1 MPANRGLV
9 ALVALAVL
17 VWSVVFAGGATV
29 AVLSASVDVTTTFET
44 PEELS
49 EVNESS
55 GSGFTVATVPVENG
69 TTAVGENGTSA
80 AANGTET
87 VGNTTV
93 PPTEQN
99 ATVPPTEQNATAPPT
114 EQNATVPPTDQN
126 DSATTTNE
134 TKPDENDSATTT
146 NETET
151 DENNSAPKTNETET
165 DQNDSAPADPTGD
178 QSSRPSEETVTNES
192 APAGN
197 ATVEGSTTPDANNVD
212 AVAVRHPTDPSRSGQ
227 GART

>member
-17 VWSVVFAGGATV
+17 VWSVAFAGGATV
-29 AVLSASVDVTTTFET
+29 AVLSASVDVATTFET
-44 PEELS
+44 PEELG

-69 TTAVGENGTSA
+69 TTAVGGNGTSA

-87 VGNTTV
+87 AGNATVPTTEQNTTV
-93 PPTEQN
+93 PPT
-99 ATVPPTEQNATAPPT
+99 
-114 EQNATVPPTDQN
+114 
-126 DSATTTNE
+126 
-134 TKPDENDSATTT
+134 DENDSALVT

-151 DENNSAPKTNETET
+151 DENDSTPT
-165 DQNDSAPADPTGD
+165 DQAGD
-178 QSSRPSEETVTNES
+178 QSSPPNEETVTNES

-197 ATVEGSTTPDANNVD
+197 ATVEGSTAPDANDVD
-212 AVAVRHPTDPSRSGQ
+212 AVAVRHPPDPSRSGQ

>member
-17 VWSVVFAGGATV
+17 VWSVAFAGGATV

-99 ATVPPTEQNATAPPT
+99 ATA
-114 EQNATVPPTDQN
+114 PTD
-126 DSATTTNE
+126 E
-134 TKPDENDSATTT
+134 TETDENDSTPAT

-151 DENNSAPKTNETET
+151 DENDSTPT
-165 DQNDSAPADPTGD
+165 DQAGD
-178 QSSRPSEETVTNES
+178 QSSPPNEETVTNES

-197 ATVEGSTTPDANNVD
+197 ATVEGSTAPDANDVD
-212 AVAVRHPTDPSRSGQ
+212 AVAVRHPPDPSRSGQ

>member
-1 MPANRGLV
+1 MAPNRGIV
-9 ALVALAVL
+9 ALVALVVL
-17 VWSVVFAGGATV
+17 VWSVAFAGGATV

-44 PEELS
+44 PEELG

-69 TTAVGENGTSA
+69 TTAVGGNGTSA

-87 VGNTTV
+87 AGNATVPTTEQNTTVPTTEQNTTV
-93 PPTEQN
+93 PPT
-99 ATVPPTEQNATAPPT
+99 
-114 EQNATVPPTDQN
+114 
-126 DSATTTNE
+126 
-134 TKPDENDSATTT
+134 DENDSAPAT

-151 DENNSAPKTNETET
+151 DENDSALVTNETET
-165 DQNDSAPADPTGD
+165 DENDSTPTDPTGD
-178 QSSRPSEETVTNES
+178 QSSRPSEGTVTNES

-197 ATVEGSTTPDANNVD
+197 ATAEGSTAPDANGVD

>member
-17 VWSVVFAGGATV
+17 VWSVAFAGGATV

-44 PEELS
+44 PKELS

-55 GSGFTVATVPVENG
+55 GSGFTVATVPVENE
-69 TTAVGENGTSA
+69 TTVAGGNGTSA
-80 AANGTET
+80 AAN
-87 VGNTTV
+87 
-93 PPTEQN
+93 
-99 ATVPPTEQNATAPPT
+99 ATAPT
-114 EQNATVPPTDQN
+114 DQNATVPPTDQN
-126 DSATTTNE
+126 ATVTSTEQNA
-134 TKPDENDSATTT
+134 TVPTDENDSTPAT

-151 DENNSAPKTNETET
+151 DEDDSVPT
-165 DQNDSAPADPTGD
+165 DQAGD
-178 QSSRPSEETVTNES
+178 QSSPSNEETVTNES
-192 APAGN
+192 VPAGN
-197 ATVEGSTTPDANNVD
+197 AAVEGSTAPDANDVD

>member
-1 MPANRGLV
+1 MPANRGLVALV

-17 VWSVVFAGGATV
+17 VWSVAFAGGATV
-29 AVLSASVDVTTTFET
+29 AVLSAGVDVTTTFET

-55 GSGFTVATVPVENG
+55 GSGFAVATAPVENG

-99 ATVPPTEQNATAPPT
+99 ATVPPT
-114 EQNATVPPTDQN
+114 DQN
-126 DSATTTNE
+126 DSTPA
-134 TKPDENDSATTT
+134 
-146 NETET
+146 
-151 DENNSAPKTNETET
+151 TNETET
-165 DQNDSAPADPTGD
+165 DQNDSTPA
-178 QSSRPSEETVTNES
+178 TNETETDQNDS
-192 APAGN
+192 TPAGN
-197 ATVEGSTTPDANNVD
+197 ATVEGSTAPDANDVD
-212 AVAVRHPTDPSRSGQ
+212 AVAVRHPPDPSRSGQ

>member
-17 VWSVVFAGGATV
+17 VWSVAFAGGATV

-44 PEELS
+44 PEELG

-69 TTAVGENGTSA
+69 TTAVGGNGTSA

-87 VGNTTV
+87 AGNATVPTTEQNTTV
-93 PPTEQN
+93 PQT
-99 ATVPPTEQNATAPPT
+99 
-114 EQNATVPPTDQN
+114 
-126 DSATTTNE
+126 
-134 TKPDENDSATTT
+134 DENDSALVT

-151 DENNSAPKTNETET
+151 DENDSALVTNETET
-165 DQNDSAPADPTGD
+165 DENDSTPTDPTGD
-178 QSSRPSEETVTNES
+178 QSSRPSEGTVTNES

-197 ATVEGSTTPDANNVD
+197 ATAEGSTAPDANDVD
-212 AVAVRHPTDPSRSGQ
+212 AVAVRHSPDPSRSGQ

>member
-17 VWSVVFAGGATV
+17 VWSVAFAGGATV

-44 PEELS
+44 PKELS

-55 GSGFTVATVPVENG
+55 GSGFTVATVPVENE
-69 TTAVGENGTSA
+69 TTVAGGNGTSA
-80 AANGTET
+80 AAN
-87 VGNTTV
+87 
-93 PPTEQN
+93 
-99 ATVPPTEQNATAPPT
+99 ATAPT
-114 EQNATVPPTDQN
+114 DQNATVPPTDQN
-126 DSATTTNE
+126 ATVPPTDQNATVTSTEQNA
-134 TKPDENDSATTT
+134 TVPTDENDSTPAT

-151 DENNSAPKTNETET
+151 DEDDSVPT
-165 DQNDSAPADPTGD
+165 DQAGD
-178 QSSRPSEETVTNES
+178 QSSPSNEETVTNES
-192 APAGN
+192 VPAGN
-197 ATVEGSTTPDANNVD
+197 AAVEGSTAPDANDVD

>member
-17 VWSVVFAGGATV
+17 VWSVAFAGGATV
-29 AVLSASVDVTTTFET
+29 AVLSAGVDVTTTFET

-55 GSGFTVATVPVENG
+55 GSGFAVATAPVENG
-69 TTAVGENGTSA
+69 TTAAGENGTSA

-99 ATVPPTEQNATAPPT
+99 ATVPPT
-114 EQNATVPPTDQN
+114 DQN
-126 DSATTTNE
+126 DSTPA
-134 TKPDENDSATTT
+134 
-146 NETET
+146 
-151 DENNSAPKTNETET
+151 TNETET
-165 DQNDSAPADPTGD
+165 DQNDSTPA
-178 QSSRPSEETVTNES
+178 TNETETDQNDS
-192 APAGN
+192 TPAGN
-197 ATVEGSTTPDANNVD
+197 ATVEGSTAPDANDVD
-212 AVAVRHPTDPSRSGQ
+212 AVAVRHPPDPSRSGQ

>member
-17 VWSVVFAGGATV
+17 VWSVAFAGGATV

-55 GSGFTVATVPVENG
+55 GSGFTVATVPVENE
-69 TTAVGENGTSA
+69 TTVAGGNGTSA
-80 AANGTET
+80 AAN
-87 VGNTTV
+87 
-93 PPTEQN
+93 
-99 ATVPPTEQNATAPPT
+99 ATAPT

-126 DSATTTNE
+126 ATVPPTDQNATVPPTDQNATVTSTE
-134 TKPDENDSATTT
+134 QNATVPTDENDSTPAT

-151 DENNSAPKTNETET
+151 DEDDSVPT
-165 DQNDSAPADPTGD
+165 DQAGD
-178 QSSRPSEETVTNES
+178 QSSPSNEETVTNES
-192 APAGN
+192 VPAGN
-197 ATVEGSTTPDANNVD
+197 AAVEGSTAPDANDVD

>member
-17 VWSVVFAGGATV
+17 VWSVAFAGGATV
-29 AVLSASVDVTTTFET
+29 AVLSAGVDVTTTFET

-55 GSGFTVATVPVENG
+55 GSGFAVATVPVENG

-99 ATVPPTEQNATAPPT
+99 ATVPPT
-114 EQNATVPPTDQN
+114 
-126 DSATTTNE
+126 
-134 TKPDENDSATTT
+134 DENDSTPAT

-151 DENNSAPKTNETET
+151 DENDSTPATNETET
-165 DQNDSAPADPTGD
+165 DENDSTPTDQAGD
-178 QSSRPSEETVTNES
+178 QSSPPNEETVTNES

-197 ATVEGSTTPDANNVD
+197 ATVEGSTAPDANDVD
-212 AVAVRHPTDPSRSGQ
+212 AVAVRHPPDPSRSGQ

>member
-17 VWSVVFAGGATV
+17 VWSVAFAGGATV

-44 PEELS
+44 PKELS

-55 GSGFTVATVPVENG
+55 GSGFTVATVPVENE
-69 TTAVGENGTSA
+69 TTVAGGNGTSA
-80 AANGTET
+80 AAN
-87 VGNTTV
+87 
-93 PPTEQN
+93 
-99 ATVPPTEQNATAPPT
+99 ATAPT

-126 DSATTTNE
+126 ATVPPTDQNATVTSTEQNA
-134 TKPDENDSATTT
+134 TVPTDENDSTPAT

-151 DENNSAPKTNETET
+151 DEDDSVPT
-165 DQNDSAPADPTGD
+165 DQAGD
-178 QSSRPSEETVTNES
+178 QSSPSNEETVTNES
-192 APAGN
+192 VPAGN
-197 ATVEGSTTPDANNVD
+197 AAVEGSTAPDANDVD

>member
-17 VWSVVFAGGATV
+17 VWSVAFAGGATV

-44 PEELS
+44 PEELG

-69 TTAVGENGTSA
+69 TTAVGGNGTSA

-87 VGNTTV
+87 AGNATVPTTEQNTTV
-93 PPTEQN
+93 PPTE
-99 ATVPPTEQNATAPPT
+99 
-114 EQNATVPPTDQN
+114 
-126 DSATTTNE
+126 
-134 TKPDENDSATTT
+134 ENDSALVT

-151 DENNSAPKTNETET
+151 DENDSALVTNETET
-165 DQNDSAPADPTGD
+165 DENDSTPTDPTGD

-197 ATVEGSTTPDANNVD
+197 ATAEGSTAPDANGVD

>member
-1 MPANRGLV
+1 MPANSGFV

-17 VWSVVFAGGATV
+17 VWSVAFAGGATV

-44 PEELS
+44 PDELR
-49 EVNESS
+49 EINESG
-55 GSGFTVATVPVENG
+55 GSGFAVATAPVENG

-93 PPTEQN
+93 PPTGQN
-99 ATVPPTEQNATAPPT
+99 ATVPPTEQNATAPTDET
-114 EQNATVPPTDQN
+114 ETDES
-126 DSATTTNE
+126 DSTPA
-134 TKPDENDSATTT
+134 T

-151 DENNSAPKTNETET
+151 DENDSTPT
-165 DQNDSAPADPTGD
+165 DQAGD
-178 QSSRPSEETVTNES
+178 QSSPPNEETVTNES

-197 ATVEGSTTPDANNVD
+197 ATVEGSTAPDANDVD
-212 AVAVRHPTDPSRSGQ
+212 AVAVRHPPDPSRSGQ

>member
-17 VWSVVFAGGATV
+17 VWSVAFAGGATV

-44 PEELS
+44 PKELS

-55 GSGFTVATVPVENG
+55 GSGFTVATVPVENE
-69 TTAVGENGTSA
+69 TTVAGGNGTSA
-80 AANGTET
+80 AAN
-87 VGNTTV
+87 
-93 PPTEQN
+93 
-99 ATVPPTEQNATAPPT
+99 ATAPT
-114 EQNATVPPTDQN
+114 DQNATVPPTDQN
-126 DSATTTNE
+126 ATVPPTDQNATVPPTDQNATVPPTDQNATVTSTE
-134 TKPDENDSATTT
+134 QNATVPTDENDSTPAT

-151 DENNSAPKTNETET
+151 DEDDSVPT
-165 DQNDSAPADPTGD
+165 DQAGD
-178 QSSRPSEETVTNES
+178 QSSPSNEETVTNES
-192 APAGN
+192 VPAGN
-197 ATVEGSTTPDANNVD
+197 AAVEGSTAPDANDVD